1 MRSQMHDLDLRL
13 LRIFRVVARQGGF
26 VAAQTELNASL
37 PTISLQIKQLEERL
51 GVRLCERGNVG
62 FRVTPAGEAV
72 LRSADRLFDSIHDF
86 KNEIAEVA
94 KLPIGEVR
102 LGIIDNLVNNPDCR
116 IPSAIAELQEKI
128 PGAGVSLF
136 IGPPSELESQ
146 LIGGTLDM
154 AVGIF
159 SQRHESLRYT
169 TLFREE
175 HSLYC
180 AKGHP
185 LFDLPE
191 SSLDRD
197 SLLGFDY
204 VSWSYLEP
212 FVTAQ
217 SILHPSPKAGTPF
230 MEAVACL
237 ILSARYIGYLPS
249 FFANQWQE
257 RGLLRPLC
265 KVSMSRHVEILLSL
279 RASLRSK
286 QIVMALHDA
295 LLKAHGLREVPEGL
309 RAKS

>member
-1 MRSQMHDLDLRL
+1 MRGQMHDLDLRL

-62 FRVTPAGEAV
+62 FRVTPAGET
-72 LRSADRLFDSIHDF
+72 LLKSADRLFASIHDF
-86 KNEIAEVA
+86 KNEVAEVA

-116 IPSAIAELQEKI
+116 IPSAIAELQERV
-128 PGAGVSLF
+128 PGAGISLF

-146 LIGGTLDM
+146 LLGGTLDM

-159 SQRHESLRYT
+159 SQRHASLRYT
-169 TLFREE
+169 AIFREE

-185 LFDLPE
+185 LFDLPDA
-191 SSLDRD
+191 SLDRE

-212 FVTAQ
+212 FVAQ
-217 SILHPSPKAGTPF
+217 SIVHPSPKTGTPF

-237 ILSARYIGYLPS
+237 ILSRRYIGYLPS
-249 FFANQWQE
+249 FFASQWE
-257 RGLLRPLC
+257 GRGLLRPLC
-265 KVSMSRHVEILLSL
+265 KGSMSRHVEMLLT
-279 RASLRSK
+279 LRSSHRGK
-286 QIVMALHDA
+286 QIVMTLHDA
-295 LLKAHGLREVPEGL
+295 LLRAHGLSDLSEGL
-309 RAKS
+309 EAKS